1 MKGKLINKEL
11 FYLKNRLTLGKEYFI
26 YGIEGS
32 CYYIIDDYNNFIYI
46 GANYFELT
54 DNETPNFWLKDPQNN
69 DRILPSEWHYENFLF
84 LNEGLED
91 FSNNEIWINTQ
102 FLKGLLKN
110 YKIENLPNNLI
121 SANDDIAKTQII
133 NSILKSYEDFS
144 NQYRDNGSPY
154 LDCSFYDFKAV
165 YENRESGI
173 ISNIEHIE
181 FKDIEYENEK
191 GFIENIMDIL
201 SDIISYPK
209 IEKQSDNS
217 ELILKRLAYS
227 IWSVFQTK
235 DVKIIMRKHNHS
247 YPEFIL
253 KTDEKCFKLS
263 VYLDY

>member
-1 MKGKLINKEL
+1 M
-11 FYLKNRLTLGKEYFI
+11 
-26 YGIEGS
+26 
-32 CYYIIDDYNNFIYI
+32 
-46 GANYFELT
+46 
-54 DNETPNFWLKDPQNN
+54 
-69 DRILPSEWHYENFLF
+69 
-84 LNEGLED
+84 
-91 FSNNEIWINTQ
+91 
-102 FLKGLLKN
+102 KGLLKN

-133 NSILKSYEDFS
+133 NSILKSFEDFS

-154 LDCSFYDFKAV
+154 LDCSFYDFKEV